1 MERMKE
7 KFVLWFRRFFMKD
20 FRILIPQ
27 IYGLILLF
35 GFVLTLL
42 YAAFPS
48 LTICSNLF
56 GDNFCTPAGIYLG
69 LMASL
74 PGYVIAGNLLTSF
87 NTLPAGV
94 SFFVVILSS
103 ALVYFVIGAL
113 IDRLR
118 KSSISK
124 PAVLIIISILIL
136 LILLTFL
143 LVRLM

>member
-1 MERMKE
+1 
-7 KFVLWFRRFFMKD
+7 MKD

>member
-1 MERMKE
+1 
-7 KFVLWFRRFFMKD
+7 MKD

-124 PAVLIIISILIL
+124 PAVLKIISILIL